1 MADEYIKRQALLDA
15 YDAAHKGPPG
25 GARKLIQEAPAED
38 VAPVVHGRWIDRS
51 DKGVISMTHPY
62 VCNRC
67 GRVEMLKEPYCN
79 CGARMEG
86 E

>member
-38 VAPVVHGRWIDRS
+38 VAPVRS
-51 DKGVISMTHPY
+51 S
-62 VCNRC
+62 NRF
-67 GRVEMLKEPYCN
+67 GFRNWSK
-79 CGARMEG
+79 
-86 E
+86 